1 MNSVGVEHCYVAF
14 GNEILTVIT
23 FAVSASLENPY
34 QLDVAVHMAVIQRVD
49 AGVADME
56 YKGRLLVGLEGLQ
69 KSVCKSQCVH
79 LRMSFSYILYPS
91 TAHLSTD
98 TKNSRIFCVI
108 RRNNC

>member
-69 KSVCKSQCVH
+69 KSVCKSQYDH
-79 LRMSFSYILYPS
+79 LQMSFSYILYPS
-91 TAHLSTD
+91 AVLLSTIPKQQNCLCD
-98 TKNSRIFCVI
+98 TA
-108 RRNNC
+108 